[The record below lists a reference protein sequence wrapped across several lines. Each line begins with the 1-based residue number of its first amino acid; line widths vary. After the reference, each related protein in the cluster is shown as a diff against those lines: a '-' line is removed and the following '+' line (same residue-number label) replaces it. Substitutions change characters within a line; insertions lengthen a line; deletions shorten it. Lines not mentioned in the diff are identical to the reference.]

1 MSSTD
6 SSAGDHAYFQAIEER
21 FIQLR
26 GAPLL
31 LAPADWQLARQWRDS
46 GIPLTLILET
56 LERVFARRAESGAR
70 GRVQGLRYCAPAIE
84 AAWQNEAEMQATGSR
99 ESPPA
104 LDLGARLHA
113 LSTAVRALDFGAADV
128 ADDIDALAGS
138 PDVVERA
145 LVDLDRRL
153 LELAERHLDQAT
165 LDEIGASVE
174 QSLKRVRERLAEG
187 EVARV
192 RSRLYRE
199 TVRRRSDLPVLS
211 LFEDRF

>member
-6 SSAGDHAYFQAIEER
+6 SSAGDHAYFQAIEEC
-21 FIQLR
+21 FIRLR

-31 LAPADWQLARQWRDS
+31 LSPADWQLARSWHET

-56 LERVFARRAESGAR
+56 LERIFAQRAESGAG

-84 AAWQNEAEMQATGSR
+84 TAWKTQAEIQATGSR
-99 ESPPA
+99 TPPMA
-104 LDLGARLHA
+104 LDTRGRLDA
-113 LSTAVRALDFGAADV
+113 LSKAVRQLGFDATSIADELDALD
-128 ADDIDALAGS
+128 GS
-138 PDVVERA
+138 PDVVEKS

-153 LELAERHLDQAT
+153 LEIAERSLDRTA
-165 LDEIGASVE
+165 LDKIGLSVDR
-174 QSLKRVRERLAEG
+174 SLERVRARMDEE

-192 RSRLYRE
+192 RLRLFRE
-199 TVRRRSDLPVLS
+199 AVRRQCELPVLS